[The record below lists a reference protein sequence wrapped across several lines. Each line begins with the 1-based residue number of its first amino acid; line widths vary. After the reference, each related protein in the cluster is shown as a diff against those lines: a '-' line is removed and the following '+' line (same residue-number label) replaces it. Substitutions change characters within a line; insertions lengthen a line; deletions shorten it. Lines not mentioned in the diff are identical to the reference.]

1 MAENDKQIM
10 ESQHQQRLGIM
21 PKAAMDAGQGIVGSG
36 QLMISEILTKVN
48 NAKDKAKKIQVLKD
62 NDSSALRMIL
72 KGAFD
77 PNIKWALPSG
87 TPPYMANEAPVG
99 TEHTLLR
106 NEAKRL
112 WHFVEGADPETT
124 KTQKETMYIQILEG
138 LSKDEAQ
145 VLLDMKDKKLNKVY
159 KGLSESVVKEAF
171 GWNENFVKP
180 EQK

>member
-1 MAENDKQIM
+1 MAQNDKQIM
-10 ESQHQQRLGIM
+10 EHQSRLGIM
-21 PKAAMDAGQGIVGSG
+21 PKNAMDAGQGGVGSSEPT
-36 QLMISEILTKVN
+36 IAEILTKVN
-48 NAKDKAKKIQVLKD
+48 NAKDKAKKIKVLQENNSESLRMVLKG
-62 NDSSALRMIL
+62 S
-72 KGAFD
+72 FD

-87 TPPYMANEAPVG
+87 TPPYIANEAPLG

-112 WHFVEGADPETT
+112 WHFVEGADPDTT

-138 LSKDEAQ
+138 LHKSEAE
-145 VLLDMKDKKLNKVY
+145 VLLNMKDKALHRKY

-171 GWNENFVKP
+171 GWNDQFYKP